1 MQLEHI
7 HRLALPGNQHF
18 SDQGGLLR
26 GLIREGLI
34 LFSWFLT
41 LGFFFFFS
49 IGKPGWKMQYGHLV

>member
-41 LGFFFFFS
+41 LGFFFFFFNRKTRLEDAVWS
-49 IGKPGWKMQYGHLV
+49 LV